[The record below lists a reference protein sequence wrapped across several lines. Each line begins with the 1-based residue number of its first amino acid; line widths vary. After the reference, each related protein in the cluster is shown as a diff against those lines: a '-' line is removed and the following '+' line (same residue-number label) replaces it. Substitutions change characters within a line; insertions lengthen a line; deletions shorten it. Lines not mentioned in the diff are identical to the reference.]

1 MRFRVPV
8 LFLQIKN
15 QALERPVLFGTRALA
30 GGIFGIGMVALAV
43 WFGRKLGAGTS
54 GFARAF
60 PAVHAAGLRFLF
72 QYLLTALLP
81 LMAVSQATVAL
92 AYLFKNPE
100 IRFLLILPL
109 SRTRIFFARGA
120 KVFLTAS
127 GYFYLMF
134 IPFLW
139 GLGGAGFALKA
150 MVPVTL
156 FLLITFFLGLLLILL
171 LASLFHVSTLH
182 RAFSFF
188 FALFSVGFIF
198 AFRNL
203 HPEVLFAS
211 PQAFV
216 LAMNRPLP
224 FPYSPASRAAKS
236 LLEIYQGGGAVDG
249 ILLASCGLLFAA
261 AFAAFGASYFRAF
274 SRSLSQGR
282 RKKERVKERMPG
294 RPFVWALVMKEW
306 LHVAR
311 SPTRLS
317 QAMLMA
323 SLLILYFFN
332 MAHLP
337 LRGDPLFGLL
347 YQGLHVFL
355 MGFIISALGLRF
367 AFPAPSLEGEAVVFF
382 KSLPVTGRAA
392 FAARSTAWFVPFL
405 LISVLLNAMAWHS
418 LQLPS
423 SEFLKM
429 NLAGTLLALLAS
441 AGGVGM
447 GMIHPRYKNANPL
460 QVGFSPE
467 GLGYFFICLAATSF
481 TAWLFLRSV
490 IADLLK

>member
-1 MRFRVPV
+1 VSLQIPV
-8 LFLQIKN
+8 LLLQIKN
-15 QALERPVLFGTRALA
+15 QALERPALFITRVLAGGAFGVGAVALA
-30 GGIFGIGMVALAV
+30 G
-43 WFGRKLGAGTS
+43 WFGWKLGAGTNA
-54 GFARAF
+54 FARAF
-60 PAVHAAGLRFLF
+60 PAVHASGLRFLF

-81 LMAVSQATVAL
+81 LMAISQATVAL

-100 IRFLLILPL
+100 IRFLLTLPL
-109 SRTRIFFARGA
+109 SRTRIFFSRGV
-120 KVFLTAS
+120 KIFLTAS
-127 GYFYLMF
+127 GYFYLLF

-139 GLGGAGFALKA
+139 GFGGVAFALKA
-150 MVPVTL
+150 MVPITL

-171 LASLFHVSTLH
+171 LTSLFHVATLH

-188 FALFSVGFIF
+188 FALFAVGFIF

-203 HPEVLFAS
+203 HPETLFAS

-236 LLEIYQGGGAVDG
+236 LLEVYQGGGPVDG
-249 ILLASCGLLFAA
+249 ILLASCAGLFLA

-282 RKKERVKERMPG
+282 RKREQVRGRMPG

-323 SLLILYFFN
+323 SLLILYLFN

-337 LRGDPLFGLL
+337 LREDPMFGLL

-355 MGFIISALGLRF
+355 LGFIISALGLRF

-382 KSLPVTGRAA
+382 KSLPVAKRTA
-392 FAARSTAWFVPFL
+392 FAARSAAWFIPFL
-405 LISVLLNAMAWHS
+405 LISILLNAMAWRS
-418 LQLPS
+418 LDLPA

-429 NLAGTLLALLAS
+429 NLAGGALALLAS

-467 GLGYFFICLAATSF
+467 GLAYFFLCLAATSF